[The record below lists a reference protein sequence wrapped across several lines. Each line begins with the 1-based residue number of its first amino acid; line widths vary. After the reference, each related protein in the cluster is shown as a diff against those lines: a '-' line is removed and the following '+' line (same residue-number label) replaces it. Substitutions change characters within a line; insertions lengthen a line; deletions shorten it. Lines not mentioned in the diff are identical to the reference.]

1 MTYVD
6 DTTGKQLA
14 TDTMSGVVDENSK
27 YNTQTKLAAYEKQG
41 YQLVSDETNGATLLF
56 SDQD

>member
-41 YQLVSDETNGATLLF
+41 YQLVSDETNGATLTF
-56 SDQD
+56 